1 MATRQLIK
9 FMVSDLTF
17 GIEIT
22 QIHQILKPQEI
33 FKVPNTPPFIEGLL
47 NLRGRVLTVFNLR
60 KRFSLPEKAN
70 DDNTKI
76 IIVNMNDFLLGF
88 IVDSVTEIVRV
99 PDEDIE
105 EPPPSLKGFDK
116 KFLSG
121 IGKVDEKIILLLDLT
136 KVLTSEEE
144 RQMAELVTMHGNKI
158 GN

>member
-9 FMVSDLTF
+9 FMVADLTF

-60 KRFSLPEKAN
+60 RRFDLPEKAN

-76 IIVNMNDFLLGF
+76 IIVNMNEYLLGF
-88 IVDSVTEIVRV
+88 IVDSVTEIVRLS
-99 PDEDIE
+99 DEEIE
-105 EPPPSLKGFDK
+105 ETPPSLQGLDK
-116 KFLSG
+116 RFISG
-121 IGKVDEKIILLLDLT
+121 IGKVDEKVILLLDLT

-144 RQMAELVTMHGNKI
+144 QQMVDLVSRHGNKV
-158 GN
+158 

>member
-1 MATRQLIK
+1 MATHQLIK
-9 FMVSDLTF
+9 FMVADLTF

-22 QIHQILKPQEI
+22 QIHQILKPQQI
-33 FKVPNTPPFIEGLL
+33 FKVPNTAPFIEGLL

-60 KRFSLPEKAN
+60 KRFGLPEKEN

-76 IIVNMNDFLLGF
+76 IIVTLNDYLLGF
-88 IVDSVTEIVRV
+88 IVDSVTEIVRI

-105 EPPPSLKGFDK
+105 MTPPSLHGFDK

-121 IGKVDEKIILLLDLT
+121 IGKVDDKVILLLDLA

-144 RQMAELVTMHGNKI
+144 KEMANLINLHG
-158 GN
+158 GAVR